1 MTTTKSMKDER
12 SLSVDDEENTT
23 HAEKESDKD
32 SDQDMI
38 TEKTEVTD
46 KK

>member
-1 MTTTKSMKDER
+1 MKDER

-32 SDQDMI
+32 SD
-38 TEKTEVTD
+38 
-46 KK
+46 